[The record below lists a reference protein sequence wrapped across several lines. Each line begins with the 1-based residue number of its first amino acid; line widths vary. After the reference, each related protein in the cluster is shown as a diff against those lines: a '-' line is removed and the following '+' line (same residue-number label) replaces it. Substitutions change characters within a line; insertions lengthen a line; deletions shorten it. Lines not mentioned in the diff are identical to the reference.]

1 VNLQVRHKAEG
12 REIQMQGLVERKDP
26 QMQDLVAQVASCK
39 KTGFWPTATRHLIK
53 GGWEFMGK

>member
-1 VNLQVRHKAEG
+1 
-12 REIQMQGLVERKDP
+12 MQGLVERKDP